1 MIIAIKI
8 LSAVC
13 AVLLSAVAIQTLR
26 IVFLTK
32 KVNQQELR
40 EQLLTEIIEE
50 RCVPYGDDTFD
61 KRGFR
66 QGGGSYPNAEG

>member
-1 MIIAIKI
+1 MIIAIKF

-13 AVLLSAVAIQTLR
+13 VVLLGAVTIQTLR

-32 KVNQQELR
+32 KIKQQELR
-40 EQLLTEIIEE
+40 ERLLTEIIEE
-50 RCVPYGDDTFD
+50 RCVPDGDDAFD

-66 QGGGSYPNAEG
+66 QGGGDCPNAEG